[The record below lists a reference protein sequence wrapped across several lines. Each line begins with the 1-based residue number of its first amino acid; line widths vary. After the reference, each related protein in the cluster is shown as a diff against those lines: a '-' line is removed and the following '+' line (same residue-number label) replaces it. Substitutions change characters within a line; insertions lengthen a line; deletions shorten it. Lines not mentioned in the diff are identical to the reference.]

1 MEQRRGLLILSM
13 LVFAVA
19 SLFAFTPQ
27 GVSAGTQV
35 IWGGNGSENLPCKD
49 GGHWILS
56 PAQGITSATLTVGG
70 VQYVMSQGG
79 EGQGAFHGESVGSV
93 TQSTTA
99 TVVYEGSNDKAFL
112 KLSNCLDEKDP
123 PKDVCPNLDGGQA
136 HVPDGYELKDGKCV
150 PVKKDVCPNIDGI
163 QTEVPDGYFIDYGK
177 CLKDVCPNLDGGQA
191 HVPDGY
197 ELKDGKCVKDEKHHD
212 KHEYDKHHDKDRKPG
227 VVYVPVAP
235 TVVVKQVVISAPAPQ
250 PKAVIHAQSPI
261 PAGTVKISPPSTGS
275 GGLADSS
282 SGIDMPVWLGI
293 PLAFALGIASLGL
306 VRLSRQSK

>member
-1 MEQRRGLLILSM
+1 
-13 LVFAVA
+13 
-19 SLFAFTPQ
+19 
-27 GVSAGTQV
+27 
-35 IWGGNGSENLPCKD
+35 
-49 GGHWILS
+49 
-56 PAQGITSATLTVGG
+56 
-70 VQYVMSQGG
+70 MSQGG

-123 PKDVCPNLDGGQA
+123 P
-136 HVPDGYELKDGKCV
+136 
-150 PVKKDVCPNIDGI
+150 KDVCPNIDGI